1 MLAQAKEREFH
12 FTDRDFSFICKLV
25 GEETGIVL
33 GEAKRN
39 MVYSRLARRLRAL
52 GIDSFGE
59 YCKLLK
65 NDKDQELVNFINA
78 ITTNLT
84 SFFREGHHFTYLAR
98 TLLPE
103 LMERNAESRRLRIW
117 SAGCS
122 SGEEPYSIAM
132 TVREAIPENSGWD
145 IRILATDLDSNMV
158 ERAGSGVY
166 TEERIES
173 LPRQQIKRW
182 FLRGKGNRE
191 GMVRVKP
198 ELQSMISFRQLN
210 LLHDWPFSGPFDII
224 FCRNVVIYFS
234 KDTQRVL
241 VDRYADLTHDQSA
254 LFLGHSE
261 SLFKVSDRF
270 SLVGNTIYR
279 RNGK

>member
-1 MLAQAKEREFH
+1 M
-12 FTDRDFSFICKLV
+12 
-25 GEETGIVL
+25 
-33 GEAKRN
+33 
-39 MVYSRLARRLRAL
+39 
-52 GIDSFGE
+52 DSFRD
-59 YCKLLK
+59 YCRLLESR
-65 NDKDQELVNFINA
+65 DSDELVNFINA

-84 SFFREGHHFTYLAR
+84 AFFREPHHFEYLSS

-103 LMERNAESRRLRIW
+103 LMRYNDASRRLRIW

-132 TVREAIPENSGWD
+132 TVRETIPETAGWD
-145 IRILATDLDSNMV
+145 VRILATDLDTNMV
-158 ERAGSGVY
+158 ERARSGIY
-166 TEERIES
+166 SEERVAS
-173 LPRQQIKRW
+173 LPRQRLKRW
-182 FLRGKGNRE
+182 FLRGKGE
-191 GMVRVKP
+191 HQGKVRVRP
-198 ELQSMISFRQLN
+198 ELQSMITFRQLN

-241 VDRYADLTHDQSA
+241 INRYADITHPKSA

-270 SLVGNTIYR
+270 DLVGNTIYR